1 MRARYPDHEG
11 FVDRDGV
18 KVAFEVYGCD
28 GPAVLFVPAS
38 PISHARSW
46 KGMIPF
52 LSRHM
57 TVIATDGRGTH
68 HSDRPHRRERY
79 GPDEVDADLVAVLE
93 AAGVTEAVV
102 VAHCHADAV
111 GDAARRRARRTSSP
125 VSCSSR
131 PPWRWRRGTTMR
143 RRRSGVGR
151 TASSS
156 AEAWSMRNRA
166 FWRTDGGYRALGRVL
181 LRAATA

>member
-52 LSRHM
+52 
-57 TVIATDGRGTH
+57 
-68 HSDRPHRRERY
+68 RR
-79 GPDEVDADLVAVLE
+79 
-93 AAGVTEAVV
+93 VT
-102 VAHCHADAV
+102 
-111 GDAARRRARRTSSP
+111 
-125 VSCSSR
+125 
-131 PPWRWRRGTTMR
+131 
-143 RRRSGVGR
+143 
-151 TASSS
+151 
-156 AEAWSMRNRA
+156 
-166 FWRTDGGYRALGRVL
+166 
-181 LRAATA
+181 